1 MAFDPLSLRRASFN
15 GIPFWVLSSD
25 LEAGH
30 RVSTTNIPGGGHI
43 NESFGPSA
51 RKFEIEAYCVGSNA
65 YAADALLAAAEN
77 LHLGALILPDQFGA
91 AVRLMKARRRF
102 DRDKLGY
109 IVITIE
115 AVAEPSGLS
124 AGLSDF
130 ERDQQIYALA
140 QESVPLFGT
149 LASGFVASLPAARE
163 AAGEAGAAVLADLS
177 ALATL
182 GRLDPAASATVEAAL
197 SVALAA
203 HAGMQDAPATFGEA
217 LAQAAI
223 ALGDVAEP
231 DRLAESLR
239 LLGAPAEP
247 AASGDAS
254 QVGAAVASVNAAAPR
269 MTGALRALALGEAQA
284 RAEWADRP
292 SAEQSRALAAAV
304 FEDALSRLGGEALG
318 LHRLLARLR
327 GVVTERATAR
337 AASLAPLVTVGASR
351 RLPSLVWSWRLY
363 GSALRGNEL
372 VSRSGA
378 THPGFL
384 PERFE
389 ALAS

>member
-1 MAFDPLSLRRASFN
+1 
-15 GIPFWVLSSD
+15 V
-25 LEAGH
+25 
-30 RVSTTNIPGGGHI
+30 T
-43 NESFGPSA
+43 
-51 RKFEIEAYCVGSNA
+51 
-65 YAADALLAAAEN
+65 
-77 LHLGALILPDQFGA
+77 
-91 AVRLMKARRRF
+91 
-102 DRDKLGY
+102 
-109 IVITIE
+109 
-115 AVAEPSGLS
+115 
-124 AGLSDF
+124 
-130 ERDQQIYALA
+130 
-140 QESVPLFGT
+140 
-149 LASGFVASLPAARE
+149 
-163 AAGEAGAAVLADLS
+163 
-177 ALATL
+177 
-182 GRLDPAASATVEAAL
+182 
-197 SVALAA
+197 
-203 HAGMQDAPATFGEA
+203 
-217 LAQAAI
+217 
-223 ALGDVAEP
+223 EP

-254 QVGAAVASVNAAAPR
+254 QVGAAVASVNAATPR
-269 MTGALRALALGEAQA
+269 MAGALRALALGQAQA
-284 RAEWADRP
+284 RAEWTDRR
-292 SAEQSRALAAAV
+292 SAEESRALAAAV

-337 AASLAPLVTVGASR
+337 AASLAPLVTVSASR

>member
-1 MAFDPLSLRRASFN
+1 MTFDPFSLRRASFN
-15 GIPFWVLSSD
+15 GIPFWVLHGD
-25 LEAGH
+25 VEAGH
-30 RVSTTNIPGGGHI
+30 RVSTTNIPGGAHI

-65 YAADALLAAAEN
+65 YAADALLAAAES
-77 LHLGALILPDQFGA
+77 LHLGALILPDQFAA
-91 AVRLMKARRRF
+91 AVRLTKARRRF
-102 DRDKLGY
+102 ERDKLGY

-115 AVAEPSGLS
+115 AVAEPSGLL
-124 AGLSDF
+124 AGLSAF
-130 ERDQQIYALA
+130 AFDQQIYALA
-140 QESVPLFGT
+140 QETVPLFGE
-149 LASGFVASLPAARE
+149 LATGFVAALPAARE

-182 GRLDPAASATVEAAL
+182 GRLDPAASGKAEAAL
-197 SVALAA
+197 SVAIAA
-203 HAGMQDAPATFGEA
+203 HAGMQDAPSDFGEA

-223 ALGDVAEP
+223 TLGDVTEP
-231 DRLAESLR
+231 ARLGESLR
-239 LLGAPAEP
+239 LLGAPGEP
-247 AASGDAS
+247 AATGDTS
-254 QVGAAVASVNAAAPR
+254 QVGAAVASVNAAATR

-284 RAEWADRP
+284 RAEWTDRR
-292 SAEQSRALAAAV
+292 SAEESRALAAAV
-304 FEDALSRLGGEALG
+304 FEDALSRLGGESLG
-318 LHRLLARLR
+318 LHRVLARLR

-337 AASLAPLVTVGASR
+337 AASLAPLITVSASR